1 MASSWKESQQS
12 DPHQQNR
19 EHQSAIIIIHNLL
32 NANATTPE
40 QAARDITSNYE
51 PCLLAGKTDLC
62 SLWYLI
68 CLVVLDPATTDQNL
82 EELVEM
88 LVHISRSPAFVVDGK
103 IVKENGREYW
113 HDLPE
118 LSFWFMEYA
127 LSLYTIESIDEG
139 RTRITWSE
147 HPRHFQVANR
157 FGAILLNRIDPNIAP
172 KVLRGFRQLALET
185 IRDALEVSIESPA
198 QIRRAGIHVPVA
210 AQWFLYASP
219 QIWAFSKDKEGYE
232 GEKIWK
238 EWLGGSDGSKPT
250 RVGDD
255 KFSVERWLFWKEQYV
270 EVLEVEERGG
280 RVIDK
285 IVSHARRAIKAM
297 DDAEQG
303 NTIRS

>member
-19 EHQSAIIIIHNLL
+19 EHQSAIIIIRNPL

-82 EELVEM
+82 EKLVEM

-139 RTRITWSE
+139 RTRITWST
-147 HPRHFQVANR
+147 RKTVQSGQSLR
-157 FGAILLNRIDPNIAP
+157 SNIAESHRSKYRTQGP
-172 KVLRGFRQLALET
+172 KRVP
-185 IRDALEVSIESPA
+185 SIGPRNDP
-198 QIRRAGIHVPVA
+198 RRIGA

-250 RVGDD
+250 WVGDD
-255 KFSVERWLFWKEQYV
+255 GFSVERWLFWKEQYV

-285 IVSHARRAIKAM
+285 IVNHARRAIKAM